1 MKNNANINYKNTN
14 PMSERDILKKLW
26 LSIASG
32 LILIVAA
39 AIIAPLLNARSNQ
52 ERSIRNEKKIESL
65 EQTTSKKGEYD
76 DIHNNLFEEIKS
88 NKKDTDELETKVDAN
103 QNTIIEHLFDIKDE
117 IRELHTKQH

>member
-1 MKNNANINYKNTN
+1 
-14 PMSERDILKKLW
+14 MSERDILKKLW